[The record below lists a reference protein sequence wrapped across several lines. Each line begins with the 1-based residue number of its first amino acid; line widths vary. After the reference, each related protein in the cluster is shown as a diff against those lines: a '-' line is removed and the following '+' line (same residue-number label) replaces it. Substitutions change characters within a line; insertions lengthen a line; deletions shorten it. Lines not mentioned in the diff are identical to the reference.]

1 MFSLAKLATSTR
13 DIRGANGHVLD
24 VSWEQNLS

>member
-13 DIRGANGHVLD
+13 DIRGANGHVFD
-24 VSWEQNLS
+24 VS